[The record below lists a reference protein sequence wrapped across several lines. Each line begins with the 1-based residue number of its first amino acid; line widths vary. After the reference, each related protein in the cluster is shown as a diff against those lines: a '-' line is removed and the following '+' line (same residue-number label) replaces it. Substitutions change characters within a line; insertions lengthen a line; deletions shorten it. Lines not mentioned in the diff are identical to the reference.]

1 MLKSPGLKLRR
12 VFAGWEVDRCISV
25 ATNEGTIADI
35 PGIGNISPVGT
46 FGVSSASL
54 EEGTES
60 EDELIPFME
69 KTGLKNEFCSVLE
82 PFKAISPKMEEGS
95 LNDSFPSP
103 SYKLCHCILCLVA
116 KSFENPSNDGAAYG
130 LRGCQGRRNKKP
142 GSILLIMQYNSNMS
156 NYVAQKDA
164 GARLVKIS
172 AILFDTHSAI
182 HVL

>member
-25 ATNEGTIADI
+25 ATNEGTMADM
-35 PGIGNISPVGT
+35 PGMGNISSVGT
-46 FGVSSASL
+46 FGVSSTSL

-60 EDELIPFME
+60 EDEFIPLME
-69 KTGLKNEFCSVLE
+69 KTGLKIEFCSVLG
-82 PFKAISPKMEEGS
+82 PFKSILPKMEEGS

-116 KSFENPSNDGAAYG
+116 KSFDNPSNDGAAYG
-130 LRGCQGRRNKKP
+130 LRDCQGRRNKKP
-142 GSILLIMQYNSNMS
+142 SSSLLIMQYKSKMS
-156 NYVAQKDA
+156 NYVAQNDA

-172 AILFDTHSAI
+172 AI
-182 HVL
+182 